1 MDLHVTGRNIAVT
14 PALRNYAESKLARLH
29 RFVEALGTAHVVLRV
44 EKHRQV
50 AEVTLTVRDLIL
62 RAEESTPDL
71 YASLDL
77 VADKLERQVL
87 RYKEKLVAHSARGG
101 RPAALS
107 PAPSRPA
114 SSGRGGAAPSVE
126 AGAGDREPRV
136 VKVKRFA
143 LKPLAVEDAVVQMEL
158 LAHAF
163 FVFRN
168 AETEEVNVI
177 YRRRDGTYG
186 LIEPEG

>member
-1 MDLHVTGRNIAVT
+1 MQCNITGRNIAIT
-14 PALRNYAESKLARLH
+14 PALRNYTESKLARLH
-29 RFVEALGTAHVVLRV
+29 RFVDALGTAHVVLRV

-50 AEVTLTVRDLIL
+50 AEVTLTLRDLIL

-71 YASLDL
+71 YASIDL

-87 RYKEKLVAHSARGG
+87 RYKEKLVAHGARGA
-101 RPAALS
+101 RPAA
-107 PAPSRPA
+107 AVPSRRPA
-114 SSGRGGAAPSVE
+114 AGGRAAVTAPGEDLAASEEPRGG
-126 AGAGDREPRV
+126 
-136 VKVKRFA
+136 KVKRCA

-158 LAHAF
+158 VGHGF

>member
-1 MDLHVTGRNIAVT
+1 MHFNITGRNIAVT

-29 RFVEALGTAHVVLRV
+29 RFVDALGTAHVVLRV

-71 YASLDL
+71 YASIDL

-87 RYKEKLVAHSARGG
+87 RYKEKLVAHGGRGG
-101 RPAALS
+101 RPAA
-107 PAPSRPA
+107 
-114 SSGRGGAAPSVE
+114 
-126 AGAGDREPRV
+126 GAGRAAGVAVEEGAVGGEPRV

-143 LKPLAVEDAVVQMEL
+143 LKPLAVEDAVVHMDL
-158 LAHAF
+158 LGHAF

-168 AETEEVNVI
+168 AETMDVNVV
-177 YRRRDGTYG
+177 YRRMDGDYG
-186 LIEPEG
+186 VIEPDR

>member
-1 MDLHVTGRNIAVT
+1 MQFNITGRNIAVT
-14 PALRNYAESKLARLH
+14 PALRGYAESKLARLH
-29 RFVEALGTAHVVLRV
+29 RFVDALGTAHVVLSV

-50 AEVTLTVRDLIL
+50 AEVTLTLRDLIL
-62 RAEESTPDL
+62 RAEESTADL
-71 YASLDL
+71 YASIDL
-77 VADKLERQVL
+77 VVDKLERQVL
-87 RYKEKLVAHSARGG
+87 RYKDKLVAHGARGG
-101 RPAALS
+101 RAAAGAARPAAEE
-107 PAPSRPA
+107 
-114 SSGRGGAAPSVE
+114 GGGE
-126 AGAGDREPRV
+126 GEPRV

-158 LAHAF
+158 LGHAF

-168 AETEEVNVI
+168 ARTEEVNVI

>member
-1 MDLHVTGRNIAVT
+1 MQFTVTGRNIAVT
-14 PALRNYAESKLARLH
+14 PALRNYAESKLVRLH
-29 RFVEALGTAHVVLRV
+29 RFVDALGTAHVVLSV

-71 YASLDL
+71 YASIDL
-77 VADKLERQVL
+77 VAAKLERQVL
-87 RYKEKLVAHSARGG
+87 RYKEKLVAHGGRGG
-101 RPAALS
+101 RGSVAA
-107 PAPSRPA
+107 AR
-114 SSGRGGAAPSVE
+114 
-126 AGAGDREPRV
+126 GAGVAVEEEGPGAEPRV
-136 VKVKRFA
+136 VRVKRFA

-158 LAHAF
+158 LGHTF

-168 AETEEVNVI
+168 ARSEEVNVI
-177 YRRRDGTYG
+177 YRRQDGTYG